1 MASQFDTLFSSSA
14 LPVLQSVFA
23 EDAGGDVGS
32 GIYREPGREDQTFF
46 YMLGKGRD
54 REVEGAEGDRLK
66 EQTLEIELTSAL
78 EAQPRLNATVELDGV
93 TWAVKEVH
101 GTGDGMTKLVLAKGP
116 IMQRSRP
123 DYRMKR

>member
-1 MASQFDTLFSSSA
+1 MPSQFDTLFSASA
-14 LPVLQSVFA
+14 LPVLQATFA
-23 EDAGGDVGS
+23 EDADGDVGS
-32 GIYREPGREDQTFF
+32 GIYREDGREDQTFF

-54 REVEGAEGDRLK
+54 REVEGDEGDRLK
-66 EQTLEIELTSAL
+66 EQTLEIFLTSAL
-78 EAQPRLNATVELDGV
+78 AAKPRLNATVILDNV

-123 DYRMKR
+123 DYRMRR